1 MSRRGRKNWS
11 NFEINKRICKQLILH
26 RVWNDLSQTDLSKDI
41 GTTFQQ
47 YQKNEKCANRI
58 FAEQLISICNNR
70 KWDLAIFQNA
80 NPEDTLDEWM
90 KKDYRGIAI
99 LDTSSLKSYY
109 GENKYNKIKNAWK
122 LLDTNGSKSYYGNVK
137 DPDPDHIS
145 NMKPII
151 PKGD

>member
-11 NFEINKRICKQLILH
+11 NFEKTKRICKQLILH

-70 KWDLAIFQNA
+70 KWDIAIFQNA

-90 KKDYRGIAI
+90 KKDYP
-99 LDTSSLKSYY
+99 LDPTP
-109 GENKYNKIKNAWK
+109 NKYTKIINAWK
-122 LLDTNGSKSYYGNVK
+122 LLDANAGKNYYGNVS
-137 DPDPDHIS
+137 DPDHIS